1 MSNFI
6 DVVNDSRVSANFIDV
21 VSDSQVPANS
31 IARHTLIKGPLTYKA
46 SLVTAPGTWAF
57 TDPLVFPPDALAP
70 LPPDGEEDNLLL
82 ESVKSDALTLTFPV
96 PSKIRQ
102 PDQDTVQLLVDGS
115 GIGSPVTFSGFK
127 PGDTFSIELPAIA
140 RPEGR
145 HSITYQVKYY
155 EGGGLERGPAQQFE
169 VDLTAP
175 GRPFL
180 GRLSVDQD
188 IIDNGLTADK
198 LKESEDGTF
207 YLESF
212 VPSYEGVQPGDIIQG
227 LINGEKAPNSKVINI
242 EASDEDVELPF
253 VREDIEA
260 AGDGPLAFS
269 YEITDRAGN
278 LSLLTI
284 PLDLRVLLKGEL
296 TGLEAPQVPSFED
309 DGIINETDARGPAE
323 VIIPAFTGTPGIQ
336 KGDQI
341 QLVWGGRV
349 HTLVP
354 IPEDTEEEAHTVQAD
369 YAALY
374 DTWKAATGGANMVAR
389 IDVLYR
395 IVRNTLVAGT
405 SPATVVDINLF
416 QAGGDP
422 DPEKPIHPNMHPAL
436 LTSASGKEN
445 EIPVDDFDKDATIIV
460 RWFQRLMPTE
470 DLFNL
475 NDVLK
480 VTYGKTDLP
489 VRTITATD
497 VANKVDLVLTLTKEQ
512 IRGEGSGEKT
522 LKYTVTRTVAG
533 GTENTSYSPLQPVQV
548 SGSDELPGEGTLP
561 EGSFTPLNDRNS
573 IGPEQ
578 IKAGVKFV
586 TPHYINKKTGDTIKI
601 DLVQYMGDKHD
612 DDSET
617 PIEETRIT
625 MEATVG
631 PDDENT
637 TTEFQLDATKLAHPL
652 DLCHIH
658 AVWSAKNTF
667 GTVINDKT
675 QVTIDSRGYD
685 S

>member
-6 DVVNDSRVSANFIDV
+6 DVDNDSRVSANFIDV

-57 TDPLVFPPDALAP
+57 TDPLVFPADALAP

-82 ESVKSDALTLTFPV
+82 ESVKSDTLTLTFPV

-102 PDQDTVQLLVDGS
+102 PDKDSVQLLVNGNE
-115 GIGSPVTFSGFK
+115 IGSPVTFSGFK
-127 PGDTFSIELPAIA
+127 PGDIFPIDLPATA
-140 RPEGR
+140 RLEGR
-145 HSITYQVKYY
+145 HSIVYQVTYN
-155 EGGGLERGPAQQFE
+155 EGGGKERGPLQEFE

-175 GRPFL
+175 GRPLL
-180 GRLSVDQD
+180 GQLIVAQD

-198 LKESEDGTF
+198 LKNDNGTF

-212 VPSYEGVQPGDIIQG
+212 VPSYEGVKPGDIIQG
-227 LINGEKAPNSKVINI
+227 LINGNKAPNSVTNNI
-242 EASDEDVELPF
+242 EGADKDVELRF

-260 AGDGPLAFS
+260 ADDGPLVFS
-269 YEITDRAGN
+269 YEVTDRAGN
-278 LSLLTI
+278 TSLLTTE
-284 PLDLRVLLKGEL
+284 LTLRVLLKGEL
-296 TGLEAPQVPSFED
+296 KGLEAPLVPSFDD
-309 DGIINETDARGPAE
+309 DGIINEADARGPAA
-323 VIIPAFTGTPGIQ
+323 VTIPAYTGTPGIQ

-341 QLVWGGRV
+341 QLVWGGQA

-354 IPEDTEEEAHTVQAD
+354 IPDGTEEDEHTVQAD

-374 DTWKAATGGANMVAR
+374 DTWKTATGGANAVAK

-405 SPATVVDINLF
+405 SPATTVDINLF
-416 QAGGDP
+416 QVGGDP
-422 DPEKPIHPNMHPAL
+422 DPETPVHPNMHPAL
-436 LTSASGKEN
+436 LRSASGKEN
-445 EIPVDDFDKDATIIV
+445 EIPVEDFDKDATIIV
-460 RWFQRLMPTE
+460 RWHQRLMPAE
-470 DLFNL
+470 DLFIL

-480 VTYGKTDLP
+480 VTYGTTELDE
-489 VRTITATD
+489 RFINATD
-497 VANKVDLVLTLTKEQ
+497 VTNKVDLVLPLTKEQ
-512 IRGEGSGEKT
+512 IGNEGSGEKV

-533 GTENTSYSPLQPVQV
+533 GTENTSSSPQQSVQV

-561 EGSFTPLNDRNS
+561 DGSFYPLNDRNS
-573 IGPEQ
+573 IGPAQ
-578 IKAGVKFV
+578 IKEGVFFV
-586 TPHYINKKTGDTIKI
+586 TPYYTNKEINDVIKI
-601 DLVQYMGDKHD
+601 ELVQYLGDKHD

-625 MEATVG
+625 MEIPVG
-631 PDDENT
+631 PGDKNT
-637 TTEFQLDATKLAHPL
+637 PTEFRLDATKLAHPL

-658 AVWSAKNTF
+658 AVWSATNQF
-667 GTVINDKT
+667 GTVTNDTT

-685 S
+685 G